1 MGHDIGRILIEDF
14 FGMQYANKNNQ
25 IISISSEYIS
35 NIKKHFNVKKDE
47 VKDLRN
53 LSGPE
58 RERLRRNYNGR
69 TINKYFYSITFVK
82 WRTVVMVMG
91 HGKVQYVCQVVRN
104 GARILVTKWY
114 HERADKMFL

>member
-1 MGHDIGRILIEDF
+1 MGGDIGRILTVAFSRIW
-14 FGMQYANKNNQ
+14 YANKNNQ

-35 NIKKHFNVKKDE
+35 SIKKHFNVKKDE

-104 GARILVTKWY
+104 GAKILVTKWY
-114 HERADKMFL
+114 HERADKIFL